1 MRIALVSSNSFY
13 HPGGIQNHVIG
24 LYKYLKK
31 KGHYVKIISPKYHGE
46 KRLCEDAI
54 FFGKAKRI
62 SINASLSD
70 LSIISKEFKA
80 EEILEKEKF
89 DIIHFHNPGL
99 FITTELL
106 LKSRSKNV
114 ITFHVLPDASFF
126 YKGLKIF
133 LRHLN
138 KIKIIKK
145 IDGIIIVSKPLR
157 KYISK
162 YFNCKKKVIPNGIDL
177 GAFASRDAFNEYK
190 DGKIN
195 LLFLGRIEKRKGLI
209 YLIKA
214 FEILKKR
221 HINLRLIIVGSGN
234 LEKKCKKYVE
244 KKRIKDVVF
253 VGNISEEDKIKYM
266 NTCDI
271 FCAPSIYGESFGI
284 VLLEAMA
291 CGKPIVAFA
300 NQGYRQVLKG
310 IQRRFLVKPKD
321 VESLAKKIEMLMLN
335 KKIRKELSAYGK
347 REVKK
352 YSWDLVGKQVEEFY
366 EEILNEK

>member
-1 MRIALVSSNSFY
+1 MRIALVSSNSFHY
-13 HPGGIQNHVIG
+13 PGGIQNHIMG

-31 KGHYVKIISPKYHGE
+31 RGHYVKIISPKYDSE
-46 KRLCEDAI
+46 ERLCDDVI
-54 FFGKAKRI
+54 FFGKAKKI
-62 SINASLSD
+62 SFNASLSD
-70 LSIISKEFKA
+70 LSIIGKEYKA
-80 EEILEKEKF
+80 EEILKENF

-106 LKSRSKNV
+106 EKSNTKNI
-114 ITFHVLPDASFF
+114 ITFHVLPDASIF
-126 YKGLKIF
+126 YKALKIF
-133 LRHLN
+133 LKYLN
-138 KIKIIKK
+138 RIKIVKK
-145 IDGIIIVSKPLR
+145 INGVIIVSKPLR

-162 YFNCKKKVIPNGIDL
+162 YFRCKKRVIPNGIDL
-177 GAFASRDAFNEYK
+177 DAFNKRDVFDEYM
-190 DGKIN
+190 DGKMN

-214 FEILKKR
+214 FEILKKS
-221 HINLRLIIVGSGN
+221 HENIRLIVAGSGD

-244 KKRIKDVVF
+244 KNRIKDVVF
-253 VGNISEEDKIKYM
+253 VGSVSEEDKIKYM

-300 NQGYRQVLKG
+300 NQGYKQVLTG

-321 VESLAKKIEMLMLN
+321 VEGLAKKIETLLLN
-335 KKIRKELSAYGK
+335 ENVRKELSVYGK
-347 REVKK
+347 KEVKK
-352 YSWDLVGKQVEEFY
+352 YSWDLVGKQIEEFY
-366 EEILNEK
+366 EEVLNEK